1 MFLYQSTEGLLKSV
15 HLLNGASLQQT
26 KEENAAFFHE
36 NGIDSYIS
44 TVFGKKVLHPVYSW
58 QANAQ
63 DIYAWQNNVTSF

>member
-44 TVFGKKVLHPVYSW
+44 TVFGKKVLHPVYS
-58 QANAQ
+58 
-63 DIYAWQNNVTSF
+63 

>member
-44 TVFGKKVLHPVYSW
+44 TVFGKKSCILFTHDRPMRRIFMP
-58 QANAQ
+58 
-63 DIYAWQNNVTSF
+63 DRTT